1 MLVEIISIEGRL
13 LWKKKK
19 GILLFCKFLKTKGSF
34 KQISTIFQ
42 RQRKN
47 WKATSSRTFI
57 ASVCKYQQH
66 SLVFTLNSSFTDEL
80 RSVISNS
87 ATTETPLC
95 TALSLSIISTL
106 IRFRKPAEVH
116 AARSITK
123 LSEAFSWLPHKNVQK
138 AALYKILSAQKV
150 LIVFQLCITRLARS
164 VS

>member
-1 MLVEIISIEGRL
+1 M
-13 LWKKKK
+13 KKKK

-87 ATTETPLC
+87 ATTETPL
-95 TALSLSIISTL
+95 

-123 LSEAFSWLPHKNVQK
+123 LSEAFSWLLHKNVQK
-138 AALYKILSAQKV
+138 AALCKILSAQKV

>member
-1 MLVEIISIEGRL
+1 M
-13 LWKKKK
+13 KKK
-19 GILLFCKFLKTKGSF
+19 GILLFCKFLKTKGSV

-66 SLVFTLNSSFTDEL
+66 SLVFTLNSSFTNKL

-106 IRFRKPAEVH
+106 VIGFRKPAEVH

-123 LSEAFSWLPHKNVQK
+123 LSEAFSWLLHKNVQK
-138 AALYKILSAQKV
+138 AVLCKILSAQKV
-150 LIVFQLCITRLARS
+150 LIVFQLCITRLARL